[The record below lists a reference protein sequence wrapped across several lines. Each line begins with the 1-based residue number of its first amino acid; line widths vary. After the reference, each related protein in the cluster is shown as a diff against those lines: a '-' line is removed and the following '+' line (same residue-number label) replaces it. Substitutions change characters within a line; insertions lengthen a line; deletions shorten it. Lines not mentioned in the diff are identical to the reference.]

1 MAGACGREGK
11 ALVDDVVAARVQIA
25 SAIMLKISE
34 DIAIEPNGDLV
45 AVLLQLL
52 RNDYFH
58 EDYPS
63 K

>member
-1 MAGACGREGK
+1 M
-11 ALVDDVVAARVQIA
+11 VDDVVAARAQIA
-25 SAIMLKISE
+25 AIMLEISE
-34 DIAIEPNGDLV
+34 DIAIEPDGDLV
-45 AVLLQLL
+45 ALLLRLL

>member
-1 MAGACGREGK
+1 MAGACGREGN
-11 ALVDDVVAARVQIA
+11 ALVDDVVAARAQIA
-25 SAIMLKISE
+25 AIMLEISE
-34 DIAIEPNGDLV
+34 DIAIEPDGDLV
-45 AVLLQLL
+45 ALLLRLL